1 MKLRNFLNLYNGNIK
16 VIVNNNNLKRVFAG
30 NIFGARISDYK
41 HCEVISFGFYDN
53 ELCARVDI

>member
-1 MKLRNFLNLYNGNIK
+1 MKLRDFLNLYDGNIK
-16 VIVNNNNLKRVFAG
+16 VIVNNNNLKRIFAG

-53 ELCARVDI
+53 ELCVRVDI